1 MSGYV
6 KIFKVTDGNKD
17 ENNKLMSFCIDDEK
31 LLEKYKTTL
40 TEDFKNIKFNTL
52 AVYDERYI
60 KTKLKAYSN
69 KVYTNFHSLNVPE
82 DDIEWKSCTA
92 ASIHTLL
99 LYDSKYYLQLYLD
112 NCAYKIVSKEM
123 TDCLD
128 KNLSKLNITNAV
140 LRWNWYKR
148 RNRSCWK

>member
-82 DDIEWKSCTA
+82 DDIEWESFTV
-92 ASIHTLL
+92 ASIHTFLV
-99 LYDSKYYLQLYLD
+99 YNSKYYLQLYLD
-112 NCAYKIVSKEM
+112 NCAYKIVSKEI
-123 TDCLD
+123 TDYLD
-128 KNLSKLNITNAV
+128 ENLSRLNIINAV
-140 LRWNWYKR
+140 LRWNWCKR

>member
-1 MSGYV
+1 MPKMSGYV

-52 AVYDERYI
+52 PVYDERYI
-60 KTKLKAYSN
+60 KTKLKTYSN

-82 DDIEWKSCTA
+82 DDIE
-92 ASIHTLL
+92 
-99 LYDSKYYLQLYLD
+99 
-112 NCAYKIVSKEM
+112 
-123 TDCLD
+123 
-128 KNLSKLNITNAV
+128 
-140 LRWNWYKR
+140 
-148 RNRSCWK
+148 